1 MINQKNNISKAL
13 DFCNNYDIIIQET
26 KKDNIGLLD
35 GDIFLYAICFPKKQ
49 TEEEIKLMG
58 NQLDRSLNDVINEL
72 NNYLIDTLITTNCRY
87 YKGFLSGKSFR
98 KDIAT
103 IKEYKG
109 NRTQEKPKYF
119 NEIKQYLIEQW
130 GFYQDN
136 ELRYEADDLIA
147 SWNKVYMLKE
157 WNPII
162 ITIDKDMDQLAG
174 THYNP
179 RKKELYSISE
189 GQANYLLW
197 HQVITGDPTDSIKG
211 IEGIGKIG
219 ASKILQNKIDH
230 EYKLA
235 TIEAYISKYDLK
247 NGINNFTENFNLV
260 YLCNDYLDKIKMSE
274 QSLHNDLKTVID
286 NINTIKE
293 VEI

>member
-1 MINQKNNISKAL
+1 MKNLSSNYLKVL
-13 DFCNNYDIIIQET
+13 DFISNYEIIKQET
-26 KKDNIGLLD
+26 NKDNIAIID
-35 GDIFLYAICFPKKQ
+35 GDIILYSVCFPKKQ
-49 TEEEIKLMG
+49 TEEDIKLKG
-58 NQLDRSLNDVINEL
+58 NQLDRTLEDVINEL
-72 NNYLIDTLITTNCRY
+72 NNYLIEILINTNCIY

-103 IKEYKG
+103 IKEYKA

-119 NEIKQYLIEQW
+119 NEVKKYLIEQW

-136 ELRYEADDLIA
+136 ELFYEADDLIA
-147 SWNKVYMLKE
+147 SWNKVYLEKG
-157 WNPII
+157 WNSII
-162 ITIDKDMDQLAG
+162 ITIDKDMDQLVG

-179 RKKELYSISE
+179 RKKEFYNISE

-197 HQVITGDPTDSIKG
+197 HQIITGDPTDNIKG

-219 ASKILQNKIDH
+219 ATKILQNKLDH

-235 TIEAYISKYDLK
+235 TIEVYISKYGLK

-260 YLCNDYLDKIKMSE
+260 YLCNDYLDKIKLSE
-274 QSLHNDLKTVID
+274 ELLHNYIKTVID

-293 VEI
+293 IKI